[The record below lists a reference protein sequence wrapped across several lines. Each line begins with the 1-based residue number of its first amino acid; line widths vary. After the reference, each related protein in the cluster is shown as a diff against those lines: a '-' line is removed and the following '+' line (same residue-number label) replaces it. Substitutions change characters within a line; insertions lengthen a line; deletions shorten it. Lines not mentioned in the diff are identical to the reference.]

1 MKKIGRFIQKIL
13 GIIILLLILGTI
25 CIFVYPK
32 VADQTEVDDKVV
44 NFLAEKTAPT
54 IEGGEVGTENQG
66 EDSTEEGSTLTD
78 SENSSEVILPE
89 QEAEVEYKDS
99 YLAQT
104 LSKDEKKA
112 LKTAYNTVLHKMGLN
127 SDNLRFYEM
136 KTYDGI
142 DYYTFQVVDDFGGA
156 YHDLLFYNP
165 NNYNVYWHDGDGYL
179 TNAYSTDSIFSGT
192 IAGNKEVEYEDDS
205 WEKVFTG
212 YMNALLNECDDTK
225 ASTYVDSSCYYLPKL
240 SEMKRDSFVDA
251 TKENQ
256 TFLIE
261 EGESLA
267 ERKKS
272 KKIDKYE
279 WDYEIYESESY
290 IDEYDM
296 DWKELHIALDLDVTA
311 HGETEHFGEYYCVYL
326 REYEYGWRVAAL
338 TKE

>member
-13 GIIILLLILGTI
+13 GIVIILLILGTI
-25 CIFVYPK
+25 GIFVYPK
-32 VADQTEVDDKVV
+32 VADQTDVDDKVV
-44 NFLAEKTAPT
+44 NFLAEQTNPT
-54 IEGGEVGTENQG
+54 VEGGEVGAEGTT
-66 EDSTEEGSTLTD
+66 EDSTEEISTIV
-78 SENSSEVILPE
+78 ENEVILPE
-89 QEAEVEYKDS
+89 KEVEVQYKDS
-99 YLAQT
+99 YLVQT
-104 LSKDEKKA
+104 LSDEEKKA
-112 LKTAYNTVLHKMGLN
+112 LKTAYNTVLHKMGLT

-136 KTYDGI
+136 KTYDGV
-142 DYYTFQVVDDFGGA
+142 DYYAFQVVDDFGGA

-179 TNAYSTDSIFSGT
+179 ANAYSTDSIFSGT

-212 YMNALLNECDDTK
+212 YLNAILNERSEER
-225 ASTYVDSSCYYLPKL
+225 ASTYVDSSCYYLAKL
-240 SEMKRDSFVDA
+240 SEMNRDSFVDA

-261 EGESLA
+261 EGESLE

-272 KKIDKYE
+272 KKIDKYK
-279 WDYEIYESESY
+279 WNYEIYESEDY

-296 DWKELHIALDLDVTA
+296 DWKEVHIALDLDVTA

-326 REYEYGWRVAAL
+326 REYEYGWRVAAF

>member
-25 CIFVYPK
+25 GIFVYPK
-32 VADQTEVDDKVV
+32 IADKTDWDDKIV
-44 NFLAEKTAPT
+44 NFLAKQTSQT
-54 IEGGEVGTENQG
+54 VEGGEVGTNGFDETSTK
-66 EDSTEEGSTLTD
+66 EDAAL
-78 SENSSEVILPE
+78 SENKSSSDVILPE
-89 QEAEVEYKDS
+89 KEVEVEYKDS

-104 LSKDEKKA
+104 LSDEEKKA
-112 LKTAYNTVLHKMGLN
+112 LKTAYNTVLHKMGIT

-136 KTYDGI
+136 KTYDDQ
-142 DYYTFQVVDDFGGA
+142 DYYAFQVVDDFGGA

-165 NNYNVYWHDGDGYL
+165 DNYNVYWHDEDGYL
-179 TNAYSTDSIFSGT
+179 DRAYSTDSIFSGT
-192 IAGNKEVEYEDDS
+192 VAGNKDVKYEDDS

-212 YMNALLNECDDTK
+212 YMNAILNERDEEK
-225 ASTYVDSSCYYLPKL
+225 ASSYVDSSCYYLAAL
-240 SEMKRDSFVDA
+240 SEMNRDSFVDA

-261 EGESLA
+261 EGESLE
-267 ERKKS
+267 ERIKS
-272 KKIDKYE
+272 KKIDKYN
-279 WDYEIYESESY
+279 WDYEIYDSESY

-311 HGETEHFGEYYCVYL
+311 HKETEHFGEYYCVYL
-326 REYEYGWRVAAL
+326 REYEYGWRVAAF

>member
-1 MKKIGRFIQKIL
+1 MKKIGKFIQKIL
-13 GIIILLLILGTI
+13 GVIVVLLILATI
-25 CIFVYPK
+25 GIFIYPK
-32 VADQTEVDDKVV
+32 IADKTEVDDKVIH
-44 NFLAEKTAPT
+44 FLADRAPQET
-54 IEGGEVGTENQG
+54 
-66 EDSTEEGSTLTD
+66 EGSEVNTAASDILND
-78 SENSSEVILPE
+78 DSVSENEIVSEVVLPE
-89 QEAEVEYKDS
+89 EEVEVQYKDP
-99 YLAQT
+99 YLVQT
-104 LSKDEKKA
+104 WSDEDKKV
-112 LKTAYNTVLHKMGLN
+112 LKTAYNSVLHKMGL
-127 SDNLRFYEM
+127 SPDNLRFYEM
-136 KTYDGI
+136 KDVDGE
-142 DYYTFQVVDDFGGA
+142 DYYAFQVVDDFGGA
-156 YHDLLFYNP
+156 YQDLLLYNP
-165 NNYNVYWHDGDGYL
+165 SNYQVYWDDANGYL
-179 TNAYSTDSIFSGT
+179 DNAYSTDSIFSGT
-192 IAGNKEVEYEDDS
+192 IPGNKEVEYEDDS

-225 ASTYVDSSCYYLPKL
+225 ASTYVDRSCYYLPKL

-272 KKIDKYE
+272 KKIDKYD

>member
-1 MKKIGRFIQKIL
+1 MFRLDG
-13 GIIILLLILGTI
+13 
-25 CIFVYPK
+25 K
-32 VADQTEVDDKVV
+32 VAIITGAGGGFGEGIAKAYIERGARVV
-44 NFLAEKTAPT
+44 VADIRLEAAERVAQ
-54 IEGGEVGTENQG
+54 ELGENAR
-66 EDSTEEGSTLTD
+66 S
-78 SENSSEVILPE
+78 
-89 QEAEVEYKDS
+89 
-99 YLAQT
+99 
-104 LSKDEKKA
+104 
-112 LKTAYNTVLHKMGLN
+112 
-127 SDNLRFYEM
+127 F
-136 KTYDGI
+136 DGV
-142 DYYTFQVVDDFGGA
+142 DYYAFQVVDDFGGA

-272 KKIDKYE
+272 KKIDKYD